1 MSKFYGKH
9 LPFKACQNLT
19 LEADICQKKDPN
31 TFQKRPKHVPK
42 TMQKRIGCNDRFW
55 IAFPVSILLG

>member
-9 LPFKACQNLT
+9 VSKTTQT
-19 LEADICQKKDPN
+19 
-31 TFQKRPKHVPK
+31 VPK
-42 TMQKRIGCNDRFW
+42 TMQKRMGCKDRFW